1 MLNRVWASIQAVS
14 IIALVYSPLLLAFI
28 PNFFQP
34 SIDLGPDSDA
44 TEYSEIEIYS
54 FIIDPEEFEE
64 KETPSEEEE
73 VQPAPKKKITTQKQK
88 KIATKK
94 KSKKTPILTTKIT
107 KAAQKSFE
115 KVQKVEEKSS
125 SKKKIE
131 KKTPKRKK
139 RSRSS
144 CKPRPQRSI
153 QSIGKRE
160 YAIKKNRFEYYTN
173 SVPNAKKLAKAYWY
187 EGKYGKGIMLTSIPC
202 RSPLRNLG
210 IKPRDIILAVN
221 GKKINNNADLLY
233 AYGQL
238 KTNKKIDILLKRKA
252 SRFTLRYEIV
262 KSL

>member
-1 MLNRVWASIQAVS
+1 MLNRVWASMQAVS

-44 TEYSEIEIYS
+44 NEYSEIEIYS

-64 KETPSEEEE
+64 KETPAEKE
-73 VQPAPKKKITTQKQK
+73 VQPVPTKKSPTQKQK

-115 KVQKVEEKSS
+115 KVQKIDEESI

-144 CKPRPQRSI
+144 CK
-153 QSIGKRE
+153 KH
-160 YAIKKNRFEYYTN
+160 KVRF
-173 SVPNAKKLAKAYWY
+173 
-187 EGKYGKGIMLTSIPC
+187 
-202 RSPLRNLG
+202 
-210 IKPRDIILAVN
+210 
-221 GKKINNNADLLY
+221 
-233 AYGQL
+233 
-238 KTNKKIDILLKRKA
+238 
-252 SRFTLRYEIV
+252 RF
-262 KSL
+262 